1 MAQNYEDIVRE
12 WYTRLRPEFLR
23 RLTARYSGLSLY
35 DAENLYQDTFIAVQ
49 ENLMRG
55 RIKEDTSWSSYIMTI
70 GLNLASK
77 EWNKIGKS
85 DSTDDGF
92 DVDDNDYGSGSKTVL
107 KMEEQ
112 IRKLSDEDSLYKNE
126 EAVSILGNEL
136 NHTPEPCRSIIQC
149 FYGDGWSMDEIA
161 DEIGYKNATTAKAKK
176 SQCMN
181 DLIKR
186 VTDSLNRAGFDVTP
200 KNGIAMERIDLYD
213 KYINDQLSEKE
224 RADFDARLES
234 DENFASDFKMYLF
247 TVDGICREA
256 HQDNL
261 DFGLAMKGL
270 SKDQLKEIIG
280 KQDVGSTT
288 AASIAESSGIEKPK
302 VLRFKPWMWQAASI
316 AAVVVIAFTVVL
328 NIEKT
333 ARYSVDNAIYVC
345 AEINPDLVRA
355 GGEPL
360 DVKSMS
366 DDELKAQL
374 PELISLYQSASNND
388 EVADNGYALAMA
400 YLRLHDRDNAK
411 VILERL
417 VSRFDG
423 NTDYAES
430 VSRWKSILNLLK

>member
-1 MAQNYEDIVRE
+1 
-12 WYTRLRPEFLR
+12 
-23 RLTARYSGLSLY
+23 
-35 DAENLYQDTFIAVQ
+35 
-49 ENLMRG
+49 
-55 RIKEDTSWSSYIMTI
+55 
-70 GLNLASK
+70 
-77 EWNKIGKS
+77 
-85 DSTDDGF
+85 
-92 DVDDNDYGSGSKTVL
+92 
-107 KMEEQ
+107 
-112 IRKLSDEDSLYKNE
+112 
-126 EAVSILGNEL
+126 
-136 NHTPEPCRSIIQC
+136 
-149 FYGDGWSMDEIA
+149 
-161 DEIGYKNATTAKAKK
+161 
-176 SQCMN
+176 
-181 DLIKR
+181 
-186 VTDSLNRAGFDVTP
+186 
-200 KNGIAMERIDLYD
+200 MERIDLYD
-213 KYINDQLSEKE
+213 RYINNQLSDKE

-234 DENFASDFKMYLF
+234 DEDFASDFKVYLF

-280 KQDVGSTT
+280 KQDVGSTA
-288 AASIAESSGIEKPK
+288 AASIAESSEIEKTK
-302 VLRFKPWMWQAASI
+302 VLRFRSWMWQASSI

-333 ARYSVDNAIYVC
+333 ARYSVDNAIYAC

-366 DDELKAQL
+366 DDELKAKL
-374 PELISLYQSASNND
+374 PELISLYQSASNTD

-423 NTDYAES
+423 NADYAES

>member
-1 MAQNYEDIVRE
+1 
-12 WYTRLRPEFLR
+12 
-23 RLTARYSGLSLY
+23 
-35 DAENLYQDTFIAVQ
+35 
-49 ENLMRG
+49 
-55 RIKEDTSWSSYIMTI
+55 
-70 GLNLASK
+70 
-77 EWNKIGKS
+77 
-85 DSTDDGF
+85 
-92 DVDDNDYGSGSKTVL
+92 
-107 KMEEQ
+107 
-112 IRKLSDEDSLYKNE
+112 
-126 EAVSILGNEL
+126 
-136 NHTPEPCRSIIQC
+136 
-149 FYGDGWSMDEIA
+149 
-161 DEIGYKNATTAKAKK
+161 
-176 SQCMN
+176 
-181 DLIKR
+181 
-186 VTDSLNRAGFDVTP
+186 
-200 KNGIAMERIDLYD
+200 MERIDRYD

-234 DENFASDFKMYLF
+234 DEDFASDFKVYLF

-280 KQDVGSTT
+280 KQDVGSTA
-288 AASIAESSGIEKPK
+288 AASIAESSGIEKTK
-302 VLRFKPWMWQAASI
+302 VLRFRPWMWQAASI

-333 ARYSVDNAIYVC
+333 ARYSVDNAIYAC

-417 VSRFDG
+417 VSRLDG

>member
-1 MAQNYEDIVRE
+1 
-12 WYTRLRPEFLR
+12 
-23 RLTARYSGLSLY
+23 
-35 DAENLYQDTFIAVQ
+35 
-49 ENLMRG
+49 
-55 RIKEDTSWSSYIMTI
+55 
-70 GLNLASK
+70 
-77 EWNKIGKS
+77 
-85 DSTDDGF
+85 
-92 DVDDNDYGSGSKTVL
+92 
-107 KMEEQ
+107 
-112 IRKLSDEDSLYKNE
+112 
-126 EAVSILGNEL
+126 
-136 NHTPEPCRSIIQC
+136 
-149 FYGDGWSMDEIA
+149 
-161 DEIGYKNATTAKAKK
+161 
-176 SQCMN
+176 
-181 DLIKR
+181 
-186 VTDSLNRAGFDVTP
+186 
-200 KNGIAMERIDLYD
+200 MERIDLYD

-234 DENFASDFKMYLF
+234 DENFASDFKVYLF

-280 KQDVGSTT
+280 KQDVGSTA
-288 AASIAESSGIEKPK
+288 AASIAESSEIEKTK
-302 VLRFKPWMWQAASI
+302 VLRFRPWMWQAASI

-328 NIEKT
+328 HIEKT
-333 ARYSVDNAIYVC
+333 ARYSVDNAIYAC

-366 DDELKAQL
+366 DDELKAKL
-374 PELISLYQSASNND
+374 PELISLYQSASNTD

-423 NTDYAES
+423 NADYAES

>member
-1 MAQNYEDIVRE
+1 
-12 WYTRLRPEFLR
+12 
-23 RLTARYSGLSLY
+23 
-35 DAENLYQDTFIAVQ
+35 
-49 ENLMRG
+49 
-55 RIKEDTSWSSYIMTI
+55 
-70 GLNLASK
+70 
-77 EWNKIGKS
+77 
-85 DSTDDGF
+85 
-92 DVDDNDYGSGSKTVL
+92 
-107 KMEEQ
+107 
-112 IRKLSDEDSLYKNE
+112 
-126 EAVSILGNEL
+126 
-136 NHTPEPCRSIIQC
+136 
-149 FYGDGWSMDEIA
+149 
-161 DEIGYKNATTAKAKK
+161 
-176 SQCMN
+176 
-181 DLIKR
+181 
-186 VTDSLNRAGFDVTP
+186 
-200 KNGIAMERIDLYD
+200 MERIDLYD

-234 DENFASDFKMYLF
+234 DENFASDFKVYLF

-280 KQDVGSTT
+280 KQDVGST
-288 AASIAESSGIEKPK
+288 AAAAIADSSGIEKPK

-333 ARYSVDNAIYVC
+333 ARYSVDNAIYAC

>member
-1 MAQNYEDIVRE
+1 
-12 WYTRLRPEFLR
+12 
-23 RLTARYSGLSLY
+23 
-35 DAENLYQDTFIAVQ
+35 
-49 ENLMRG
+49 
-55 RIKEDTSWSSYIMTI
+55 
-70 GLNLASK
+70 
-77 EWNKIGKS
+77 
-85 DSTDDGF
+85 
-92 DVDDNDYGSGSKTVL
+92 
-107 KMEEQ
+107 
-112 IRKLSDEDSLYKNE
+112 
-126 EAVSILGNEL
+126 
-136 NHTPEPCRSIIQC
+136 
-149 FYGDGWSMDEIA
+149 
-161 DEIGYKNATTAKAKK
+161 
-176 SQCMN
+176 
-181 DLIKR
+181 
-186 VTDSLNRAGFDVTP
+186 
-200 KNGIAMERIDLYD
+200 MERIDLYD
-213 KYINDQLSEKE
+213 RYINNQLSDKE

-234 DENFASDFKMYLF
+234 DEDFASDFKVYLF

-280 KQDVGSTT
+280 KQDVGSTA
-288 AASIAESSGIEKPK
+288 AASIAESSEIEKTK
-302 VLRFKPWMWQAASI
+302 VLRFRPWMWQAASI

-333 ARYSVDNAIYVC
+333 ARYSVDNAIYAC

-366 DDELKAQL
+366 DDELKAKL
-374 PELISLYQSASNND
+374 PELISLYQSASNTD

-411 VILERL
+411 VILGRL